1 MKLNIIEKT
10 IGSGLFSGYVKKAS
24 GTFGSLAGLCIYLIP
39 GFENPSVMIFFITL
53 FILVGVPIARK
64 FEIVYGEDP
73 KEYTN
78 DEVIG
83 MWITLLFIPK
93 KIWWML
99 IGFFLFRAFDIWK
112 PYPARKLESVKNGW
126 GVILDD
132 IAAGIYSFV
141 VLQLII
147 LSSRLLIQ

>member
-1 MKLNIIEKT
+1 
-10 IGSGLFSGYVKKAS
+10 
-24 GTFGSLAGLCIYLIP
+24 
-39 GFENPSVMIFFITL
+39 MIFFITL
-53 FILVGVPIARK
+53 FILIGVPIARK